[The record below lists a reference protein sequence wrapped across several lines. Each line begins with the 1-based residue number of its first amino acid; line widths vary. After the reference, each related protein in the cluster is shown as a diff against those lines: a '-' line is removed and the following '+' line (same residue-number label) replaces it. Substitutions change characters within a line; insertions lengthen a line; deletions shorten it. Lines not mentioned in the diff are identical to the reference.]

1 MSENILIFGQGGR
14 EHALAYSLFK
24 SNPMKRKI
32 FVSPGNAGIAREFEF
47 VSLGGNSLKDYIA
60 VAERIRPNLIIV
72 GPEDPLALGVVDAL
86 NELGFLV
93 FGPTKK
99 CAQLEASKSFMK
111 TVCFDAYINSAP
123 SQTLTS
129 FTEVDAFFK
138 NRTGKF
144 AVKADGLCAG
154 KGVTVCGNAEQA
166 IFTTKKLLGINR
178 PLFGA
183 ASSQVVV
190 EDFLLGQEMSVIGIC
205 DGEDAILYAPVR
217 DHKRLL
223 DGNVGPNTGGMGVF
237 GPVLPENEQSKFLS
251 RVKEEVF
258 LPVLHFMKTMGT
270 SCRGFLYA
278 GLMVHNDEI
287 SVLEFNVRLGDPE
300 AQALLFGSDFDLF
313 EPCLTVA
320 KGNRLS
326 TLKTDFINITPTTV
340 VVLAAGG
347 YPEFA
352 ETGEIIEGLDCFKE
366 TDTTHLFYAGVK
378 ENAQGRLVT
387 SSGRV
392 LSCAARGKDLIKAK
406 QTCYEALKPV
416 HFANAQFRTDIGS

>member
-32 FVSPGNAGIAREFEF
+32 FVSPGNAGIAREFEC

-72 GPEDPLALGVVDAL
+72 GPEDPLAMGVVDAL
-86 NELGFLV
+86 SELGFKV

-111 TVCFDAYINSAP
+111 TVCFDAYVNTAP
-123 SQTLTS
+123 SQTLSS
-129 FTEVDAFFK
+129 FDEVDAFFK
-138 NRTGKF
+138 NRSGKF

-154 KGVTVCGNAEQA
+154 KGVIVCENTEGA
-166 IFTTKKLLGINR
+166 ILAAKKLLGVKR
-178 PLFGA
+178 PLFGS

-190 EDFLLGQEMSVIGIC
+190 EDFLFGQEMSVIGIC
-205 DGEDAILYAPVR
+205 DGEDAMLFAPVR
-217 DHKRLL
+217 DHKRLFN
-223 DGNVGPNTGGMGVF
+223 GNLGPNTGGMGVF
-237 GPVLPENEQSKFLS
+237 GPILTEHTQNKFLS

-258 LPVLHFMKTMGT
+258 LPVLHFMKTMGAPY
-270 SCRGFLYA
+270 RGFLYA
-278 GLMVHNDEI
+278 GLMVHNEDI

-320 KGNRLS
+320 KGNSLS
-326 TLKTDFINITPTTV
+326 NFKTDFIDITPTTV

-352 ETGEIIEGLDCFKE
+352 ETGIIIEGLENFKE
-366 TDTTHLFYAGVK
+366 TETAHLFYAGVK
-378 ENAQGRLVT
+378 ENSQGRLVT

-392 LSCAARGKDLIKAK
+392 LSCAARGKDLEKAK
-406 QTCYEALKPV
+406 ESCYEALKPV
-416 HFANAQFRTDIGS
+416 HFANMQFRTDISC